1 MNRIYG
7 SGYSS
12 ARYDLR
18 PRNLSNNLIEIPEEK
33 QSMTGK
39 GMTGKGLEEKITS
52 KIAKLSL
59 EPKSRKP
66 KNICFELK

>member
-18 PRNLSNNLIEIPEEK
+18 PRMDLKVEIPEEK
-33 QSMTGK
+33 QL
-39 GMTGKGLEEKITS
+39 MTGKGLEEKVTS

>member
-12 ARYDLR
+12 ARYELR
-18 PRNLSNNLIEIPEEK
+18 PRMDLKVEIPEEK
-33 QSMTGK
+33 QLMS
-39 GMTGKGLEEKITS
+39 GKGLEEKVTS

>member
-12 ARYDLR
+12 ARYELR
-18 PRNLSNNLIEIPEEK
+18 PRMDLKVEIPMIEEK
-33 QSMTGK
+33 QLMS
-39 GMTGKGLEEKITS
+39 GKGLEEKVTS

>member
-18 PRNLSNNLIEIPEEK
+18 PRMDLKVEIPEEK
-33 QSMTGK
+33 QL
-39 GMTGKGLEEKITS
+39 MTGKGLEEKVTS

-66 KNICFELK
+66 KNICFELSK

>member
-33 QSMTGK
+33 QL
-39 GMTGKGLEEKITS
+39 MTGKGLEEKITS